1 MRNTHPY
8 VRFRRDLKT
17 RAYALRRE
25 PTPAER
31 RLWYEFLRKHPCKF
45 IRQKTLGSYIADFF
59 CPQKQLVIEL
69 DGVSAPVRTEV
80 LGFQSVRVLRFASA
94 EVMQQFDVV
103 CARIEEAL
111 AETAQQP

>member
-17 RAYALRRE
+17 RAYALKRE

-31 RLWYEFLRKHPCKF
+31 RLWYEFLRRHPYKF
-45 IRQKTLGSYIADFF
+45 VRYKSLGTYIADFY

-69 DGVSAPVRTEV
+69 DGVSAPPRTEV

-94 EVMQQFDVV
+94 EVMQDFDSVR
-103 CARIEEAL
+103 ARIEQAL
-111 AETAQQP
+111 EEPPQP

>member
-8 VRFRRDLKT
+8 VRSRRDLKT

-31 RLWYEFLRKHPCKF
+31 RLWYELLRRHPYKFLRHKP
-45 IRQKTLGSYIADFF
+45 LGTYIADFY

-69 DGVSAPVRTEV
+69 DGVSAPLRTEV
-80 LGFQSVRVLRFASA
+80 LGFQSVRVLRLASA
-94 EVMQQFDVV
+94 EVMQYFDSV
-103 CARIEEAL
+103 CARIEQAL
-111 AETAQQP
+111 EEPLQP